1 MGGVGGSLERASFAV
16 HARRAARLR
25 SHAKFAAH
33 ARRAARLCPLV
44 PPRSAQGNQAAQTRG
59 LQSAQPSSPARCAAA
74 WLRNARA
81 AALQRLPE
89 TSRDFQ
95 GPGEAGGPG
104 HRKVSGAG
112 GLSNIP
118 PTARFEV
125 ARSEPGDGRD
135 PLRVLGNPWSATEPS
150 TPYFIGASAKLLADS
165 EFPEDFCSPLGSM
178 LGARRGSRAEE
189 REKSPDPS
197 GARVWACSAARV
209 PVRARGGKQL
219 IG

>member
-1 MGGVGGSLERASFAV
+1 MGGPVRILWGAWGDY
-16 HARRAARLR
+16 
-25 SHAKFAAH
+25 
-33 ARRAARLCPLV
+33 
-44 PPRSAQGNQAAQTRG
+44 
-59 LQSAQPSSPARCAAA
+59 

-95 GPGEAGGPG
+95 RPGEPGGPG
-104 HRKVSGAG
+104 RGKVSGAG

-125 ARSEPGDGRD
+125 AGSEPGGGRD
-135 PLRVLGNPWSATEPS
+135 PLRNLGNPWSATEPS

-189 REKSPDPS
+189 GEKSPDPS

>member
-1 MGGVGGSLERASFAV
+1 MGGLGGLLGHASFAV
-16 HARRAARLR
+16 HASRAARLR
-25 SHAKFAAH
+25 SCAKLAAH

-44 PPRSAQGNQAAQTRG
+44 PPRSAQGDQAAQTRG

-95 GPGEAGGPG
+95 RPGEAGGPG
-104 HRKVSGAG
+104 RRKVSGAG
-112 GLSNIP
+112 DLSNIP

-125 ARSEPGDGRD
+125 AGSEPGGGRD
-135 PLRVLGNPWSATEPS
+135 PLRILGNPWSATEPS

-165 EFPEDFCSPLGSM
+165 EFPEDFCSLLSSM
-178 LGARRGSRAEE
+178 LNRPPRLPCGRGR
-189 REKSPDPS
+189 K
-197 GARVWACSAARV
+197 V
-209 PVRARGGKQL
+209 PRP
-219 IG
+219 

>member
-1 MGGVGGSLERASFAV
+1 MGGVGGSLERASFAA

-25 SHAKFAAH
+25 SCAKLAAH

-44 PPRSAQGNQAAQTRG
+44 PPRSAQGDQAAQTRG

-95 GPGEAGGPG
+95 RPGEAGGPG
-104 HRKVSGAG
+104 RRKVSGAG
-112 GLSNIP
+112 DLSNIP

-125 ARSEPGDGRD
+125 AGSEPGGGRD
-135 PLRVLGNPWSATEPS
+135 PLRILGNPWSATEPS

-165 EFPEDFCSPLGSM
+165 EFPEDFCSLLSSM
-178 LGARRGSRAEE
+178 LNRPPRLPCGRGR
-189 REKSPDPS
+189 K
-197 GARVWACSAARV
+197 V
-209 PVRARGGKQL
+209 PRP
-219 IG
+219 

>member
-1 MGGVGGSLERASFAV
+1 MGGMGGLLGHASFAV
-16 HARRAARLR
+16 HASRAARLR
-25 SHAKFAAH
+25 SCAKLAAH

-44 PPRSAQGNQAAQTRG
+44 PPRSAQGDQAAQTRG

-95 GPGEAGGPG
+95 RPGEAGGPG
-104 HRKVSGAG
+104 RRKVSGAG
-112 GLSNIP
+112 DLSNIP

-125 ARSEPGDGRD
+125 AGSEPGGGRD
-135 PLRVLGNPWSATEPS
+135 PLRILGNPWSATEPS

-165 EFPEDFCSPLGSM
+165 EFPEDFCSLLSSM
-178 LGARRGSRAEE
+178 LNRPPRLPCGRGR
-189 REKSPDPS
+189 K
-197 GARVWACSAARV
+197 V
-209 PVRARGGKQL
+209 PRP
-219 IG
+219 

>member
-25 SHAKFAAH
+25 SRAKFAAH

-44 PPRSAQGNQAAQTRG
+44 PPRSAQGDQAAQTRG

-95 GPGEAGGPG
+95 RPGEAG
-104 HRKVSGAG
+104 
-112 GLSNIP
+112 
-118 PTARFEV
+118 
-125 ARSEPGDGRD
+125 
-135 PLRVLGNPWSATEPS
+135 
-150 TPYFIGASAKLLADS
+150 
-165 EFPEDFCSPLGSM
+165 
-178 LGARRGSRAEE
+178 AE
-189 REKSPDPS
+189 K
-197 GARVWACSAARV
+197 
-209 PVRARGGKQL
+209 
-219 IG
+219 

>member
-25 SHAKFAAH
+25 SRAKFAAH

-44 PPRSAQGNQAAQTRG
+44 PPRSAQGDQAAQTRG

-95 GPGEAGGPG
+95 RPGEPGGPG
-104 HRKVSGAG
+104 RGKVSGAG

-125 ARSEPGDGRD
+125 AGSEPGGGRD
-135 PLRVLGNPWSATEPS
+135 PLRNLGNPWSATEPS
-150 TPYFIGASAKLLADS
+150 TPYFIGASAKL
-165 EFPEDFCSPLGSM
+165 
-178 LGARRGSRAEE
+178 RRKPR
-189 REKSPDPS
+189 
-197 GARVWACSAARV
+197 
-209 PVRARGGKQL
+209 
-219 IG
+219 